1 MNNWYKVLCFSLF
14 LVFTSKAKAQENVTI
29 GEKQVVFSKNLNENR
44 EVWIHLPKTYHDN
57 SINPAK
63 YPVIYLLDGEI
74 NFEYYAGMTDF
85 LSRPPYADIP
95 ECIVVG
101 IKNTER
107 TRDLTPT
114 KSQKKSPVNPNLT
127 LFADSGGSENF
138 IKFIQEELKPF
149 MKKNYRTQEYSILVG
164 HSFGGLFA
172 INTFLTHPEYF
183 NAYVANDP
191 SLWWD
196 NQVLISRTK
205 AYLEKN
211 KSFPAKKALYVS
223 QADNEEKQ
231 KNWNSDMTQAIE
243 EFKNIVEKNGSLNY
257 KHRFFEGEV
266 HGTVS
271 YPGNYE
277 ALKFIF
283 KGFRTDIKQLAKN
296 PKLLEEEYKKFSDQA
311 GTDFTP
317 SETYLN
323 VILKFMKSNDFKEPE
338 AYFINM
344 KNKFYPKGKTS

>member
-1 MNNWYKVLCFSLF
+1 MNSRLKFLF
-14 LVFTSKAKAQENVTI
+14 LNLFLFFALLGKAQETMTI
-29 GEKQVVFSKNLNENR
+29 GEKQSLFSKILNEKR
-44 EVWIHLPKTYHDN
+44 ELWIHLPKTYNDTGI
-57 SINPAK
+57 SLVK
-63 YPVIYLLDGEI
+63 YPVIYLLDAEI
-74 NFEYYAGMTDF
+74 NFEYYSGMTDF
-85 LSRPPYADIP
+85 LAKPPYAEIP

-114 KSQKKSPVNPNLT
+114 KSQKKSPVNPDVV

-138 IKFIQEELKPF
+138 ARFIQEELKPF
-149 MKKNYRTQEYSILVG
+149 INKTYRTQDYSILAG

-172 INTFLTHPEYF
+172 VNVLLTHPEYF

-196 NQVLISRTK
+196 NSVLISRTK
-205 AYLEKN
+205 NYLEKN
-211 KSFPAKKALYVS
+211 KKFPPHNFLYVS
-223 QADNEEKQ
+223 QADNEEQ
-231 KNWNSDMTQAIE
+231 NKNWNSDMTQAIE
-243 EFKNIVEKNGSLNY
+243 EFKGIVENNGTLNY
-257 KHRFFEGEV
+257 KHNFFENEV

-283 KGFRTDIKQLAKN
+283 KGFRTDIKKLSGN
-296 PKLLEEEYKKFSDQA
+296 PKLLEEEYKRFSEKA
-311 GTDFTP
+311 GTDFMP

-323 VILKFMKSNDFKEPE
+323 VILKFMKSNGFTASEQ
-338 AYFINM
+338 YFNAL
-344 KNKFYPKGKTS
+344 KNKLYPKK

>member
-1 MNNWYKVLCFSLF
+1 MNNWFKF
-14 LVFTSKAKAQENVTI
+14 LYLSVFLSCTFGKAQDKVVI
-29 GEKQVVFSKNLNENR
+29 GEKLTLFSTILNENR
-44 EVWIHLPKTYHDN
+44 EIWIHLPKTYDDK
-57 SINPAK
+57 SINPAQ

-74 NFEYYAGMTDF
+74 NFEYYAGMADF
-85 LSRPPYADIP
+85 LARTPYADIP
-95 ECIVVG
+95 ESIVVG

-114 KSQKKSPVNPNLT
+114 KSQKKSPVNPNVI

-138 IKFIQEELKPF
+138 TRFLQEELKPF
-149 MKKNYRTQEYSILVG
+149 IHKNYRTQAYSVLVG

-172 INTFLTHPEYF
+172 INTFLAHPDYF

-196 NQVLISRTK
+196 QKVTISRTK
-205 AYLEKN
+205 DFLEKN
-211 KSFPAKKALYVS
+211 KKFPAHTSLYVS
-223 QADNEEKQ
+223 QADNEEQQ

-243 EFKNIVEKNGSLNY
+243 EFKEIVEKNGSLNY

-271 YPGNYE
+271 YPANYE
-277 ALKFIF
+277 ALKFVY
-283 KGFRTDIKQLAKN
+283 KGFRTNIKQLAKE
-296 PKLLEEEYKKFSDQA
+296 PQLLEKEYNLFSEKL
-311 GTDFTP
+311 GVGFNP

-323 VILKFMKSNDFKEPE
+323 VVIKFMKSNDFKNAEN
-338 AYFINM
+338 YFINL
-344 KNKFYPKGKTS
+344 KSRLYPKNR

>member
-1 MNNWYKVLCFSLF
+1 MNNWFKIICLSLF
-14 LVFTSKAKAQENVTI
+14 LLCTWGKAQEKLTI
-29 GEKQVVFSKNLNENR
+29 GEKQNVFSKVLNENR
-44 EVWIHLPKTYHDN
+44 EIWVHLPKTYND
-57 SINPAK
+57 STINPAK

-74 NFEYYAGMTDF
+74 NFEYYTGLTDF
-85 LSRPPYADIP
+85 IARTPYADIP

-114 KSQKKSPVNPNLT
+114 KSQKKSPVNPTLT
-127 LFADSGGSENF
+127 LFSDSGGSENF
-138 IKFIQEELKPF
+138 VKFLHEELKPF
-149 MKKNYRTQEYSILVG
+149 IQKNYRTQEYSVLVG

-172 INTFLTHPEYF
+172 INTFLTHPDYF

-196 NQVLISRTK
+196 NKVMITK
-205 AYLEKN
+205 TKEYLEKN
-211 KSFPAKKALYVS
+211 KKFPAKKTLYVS
-223 QADNEEKQ
+223 QADNEEQQ

-243 EFKNIVEKNGSLNY
+243 EFKGIIEKNGSLNY
-257 KHRFFEGEV
+257 KHSFFEGET

-283 KGFRTDIKQLAKN
+283 KGFRTNIKQFAKN
-296 PKLLEEEYKKFSDQA
+296 PKLLEEDYKKLSEKI
-311 GTDFTP
+311 GTEFTP
-317 SETYLN
+317 SEAYLN
-323 VILKFMKSNDFKEPE
+323 VVIKFMKSNDFKESE
-338 AYFINM
+338 TYFINL
-344 KNKFYPKGKTS
+344 KNRYYPIK

>member
-1 MNNWYKVLCFSLF
+1 MNNWFKFLCFSLL
-14 LVFTSKAKAQENVTI
+14 LVFTSKTNAQENVTV
-29 GEKQVVFSKNLNENR
+29 GEKQTLFSKILNENR
-44 EVWIHLPKTYHDN
+44 EIWVHLPKTYNDS

-85 LSRPPYADIP
+85 LSKAPYADIP

-138 IKFIQEELKPF
+138 VKFIHEELKAF
-149 MKKNYRTQEYSILVG
+149 IEKNYRTQNYSVLVG

-196 NQVLISRTK
+196 NKILISKTRD
-205 AYLEKN
+205 YLEKN
-211 KSFPAKKALYVS
+211 KSFPTKKSLYVS
-223 QADNEEKQ
+223 QADNEEQQ

-243 EFKNIVEKNGSLNY
+243 EFKGIVEKNGSLNY
-257 KHRFFEGEV
+257 RHRFFEGEV

-283 KGFRTDIKQLAKN
+283 KGFRTDIKQLSKN
-296 PKLLEEEYKKFSDQA
+296 PKLLEEDYKKFSDKMGA
-311 GTDFTP
+311 EFIP

-323 VILKFMKSNDFKEPE
+323 VVLKFMKSNDFKESE
-338 AYFINM
+338 AYFM
-344 KNKFYPKGKTS
+344 KQKEKLYPKVK

>member
-1 MNNWYKVLCFSLF
+1 MNKWLKFLYLPVF
-14 LVFTSKAKAQENVTI
+14 LVFTLGKAQEKLTI
-29 GEKQVVFSKNLNENR
+29 GEKQNLFSKVLNENR
-44 EVWIHLPKTYHDN
+44 EVWVHLPKTYHDTT
-57 SINPAK
+57 INPAK

-74 NFEYYAGMTDF
+74 NFEYYTGLTDF
-85 LSRPPYADIP
+85 IARTPYADIP

-114 KSQKKSPVNPNLT
+114 KSQKKSPVNPAVT
-127 LFADSGGSENF
+127 LFADSGESENF
-138 IKFIQEELKPF
+138 VKFLQDELKPF
-149 MKKNYRTQEYSILVG
+149 IRKNYRTQEYSVLVG

-172 INTFLTHPEYF
+172 VNTLLTHPDYF

-196 NQVLISRTK
+196 HKIMITK
-205 AYLEKN
+205 TKDYLEKN
-211 KSFPAKKALYVS
+211 KKFPAGKSLYVS
-223 QADNEEKQ
+223 QADNEEQQ

-243 EFKNIVEKNGSLNY
+243 EFKEIVEKNGSLNY
-257 KHRFFEGEV
+257 KHSFFKGET

-283 KGFRTDIKQLAKN
+283 NGFRTNIKQFAKN
-296 PKLLEEEYKKFSDQA
+296 PELLEEDYKRLSEKTGA
-311 GTDFTP
+311 EFTP
-317 SETYLN
+317 SEAYLN
-323 VILKFMKSNDFKEPE
+323 TIIKFMKSNDFKESE
-338 AYFINM
+338 TYFINL
-344 KNKFYPKGKTS
+344 KNKLYPTMK

>member
-1 MNNWYKVLCFSLF
+1 MNNWFKILYLSLF
-14 LVFTSKAKAQENVTI
+14 SFFTLGKAQEKISI
-29 GEKQVVFSKNLNENR
+29 GEKQSLFSKVLNENR
-44 EVWIHLPKTYHDN
+44 EISVHLPKTYNDHT
-57 SINPAK
+57 IAPAK

-74 NFEYYAGMTDF
+74 NFEYYTGMADF
-85 LSRPPYADIP
+85 IARTPYADIP

-114 KSQKKSPVNPNLT
+114 KAGKKSPVNPNVT
-127 LFADSGGSENF
+127 LFSDSGGSENF
-138 IKFIQEELKPF
+138 VKFLQEELKPF
-149 MKKNYRTQEYSILVG
+149 ISKNYRTQDYSVLVG

-172 INTFLTHPEYF
+172 INVFLTHPDYF

-196 NQVLISRTK
+196 NKVTLSRTK
-205 AYLEKN
+205 DYLEKN
-211 KSFPAKKALYVS
+211 KKFPAHKSLYVS
-223 QADNEEKQ
+223 QADNEEQQ

-243 EFKNIVEKNGSLNY
+243 EFKEMVEKNGSLNY

-296 PKLLEEEYKKFSDQA
+296 PGLLEEDYKKFSGKMA
-311 GTDFTP
+311 TEFTP
-317 SETYLN
+317 SEAYLN
-323 VILKFMKSNDFKEPE
+323 VVLKFMKSNDFKESE
-338 AYFINM
+338 NYFMNL
-344 KNKFYPKGKTS
+344 KNKLYPKIK

>member
-1 MNNWYKVLCFSLF
+1 MNNWFKILSLLAFSFFALG
-14 LVFTSKAKAQENVTI
+14 KAQEKLTV
-29 GEKQVVFSKNLNENR
+29 GEKQTVFSKVLNETR
-44 EVWIHLPKTYHDN
+44 EIWVHLPKTYTDTT
-57 SINPAK
+57 INPAK
-63 YPVIYLLDGEI
+63 YPVIYLLDGEN
-74 NFEYYAGMTDF
+74 NFEYYAGLTDF
-85 LSRPPYADIP
+85 IARTPYADIP

-114 KSQKKSPVNPNLT
+114 KSQKKSPVSPSLT

-138 IKFIQEELKPF
+138 VRFIQEELKPF
-149 MKKNYRTQEYSILVG
+149 INKNYRTQDYAVLVG

-172 INTFLTHPEYF
+172 INIFLIHPEYF

-196 NQVLISRTK
+196 NEVTISRTK
-205 AYLEKN
+205 EYLEKN
-211 KSFPAKKALYVS
+211 KKFPANKSLYVS
-223 QADNEEKQ
+223 QADNEEQQ

-243 EFKNIVEKNGSLNY
+243 KFKNIVEKNGSLNY
-257 KHRFFEGEV
+257 KHRFFEGET

-296 PKLLEEEYKKFSDQA
+296 PGLLEEDYRKFS
-311 GTDFTP
+311 GKMGSEFSP
-317 SETYLN
+317 SESYLN
-323 VILKFMKSNDFKEPE
+323 VILKFMKSNGFKESE
-338 AYFINM
+338 TYFMNL
-344 KNKFYPKGKTS
+344 KNKLYPKIK

>member
-1 MNNWYKVLCFSLF
+1 MNKWLKFLCLPLF
-14 LVFTSKAKAQENVTI
+14 LLFTSGKAQENVTI
-29 GEKQVVFSKNLNENR
+29 GEKQTLFSKVLNENR
-44 EVWIHLPKTYHDN
+44 EIWIHLPKTYNDDT
-57 SINPAK
+57 INPAK

-74 NFEYYAGMTDF
+74 NFEYYSGMSDF
-85 LSRPPYADIP
+85 IARTPYADIP

-114 KSQKKSPVNPNLT
+114 KTEKKSPVNPNVT

-138 IKFIQEELKPF
+138 VKFMQEELKPF
-149 MKKNYRTQEYSILVG
+149 IKKNYRTQDYSILVG

-172 INTFLTHPEYF
+172 INIFLAHPEYF

-196 NQVLISRTK
+196 NEVTISRTND
-205 AYLEKN
+205 YLEKN
-211 KSFPAKKALYVS
+211 KKFPAHKTLYVS
-223 QADNEEKQ
+223 QADNEEQQ

-243 EFKNIVEKNGSLNY
+243 KFKGIIEKNGSLNY
-257 KHRFFEGEV
+257 KHDFFEGEV

-271 YPGNYE
+271 YKGNYE

-283 KGFRTDIKQLAKN
+283 KGFRTNIKQLAKN
-296 PKLLEEEYKKFSDQA
+296 PGLLEEDYKKFS
-311 GTDFTP
+311 GKMGVGFIP
-317 SETYLN
+317 SEAYLN
-323 VILKFMKSNDFKEPE
+323 VVLKFMKSNDFKESE
-338 AYFINM
+338 NYFMNL
-344 KNKFYPKGKTS
+344 KNKLYPKVK

>member
-1 MNNWYKVLCFSLF
+1 MNNWFKFLCFSLL
-14 LVFTSKAKAQENVTI
+14 LVFTSKTNAQENVTV
-29 GEKQVVFSKNLNENR
+29 GEKQTLFSKILNENR
-44 EVWIHLPKTYHDN
+44 EIWVHLPKTYNDS

-85 LSRPPYADIP
+85 LSKAPYADIP

-138 IKFIQEELKPF
+138 VKFIHEELKAF
-149 MKKNYRTQEYSILVG
+149 IEKNYRTQNYSVLVG

-196 NQVLISRTK
+196 NKILISKTRD
-205 AYLEKN
+205 YLEKN
-211 KSFPAKKALYVS
+211 KSFPAKKSMYVS
-223 QADNEEKQ
+223 QADNEEQQ

-243 EFKNIVEKNGSLNY
+243 EFKGIVEKNGSLNY
-257 KHRFFEGEV
+257 RHRFFEGEV

-283 KGFRTDIKQLAKN
+283 KGFRTDIKQLSKN
-296 PKLLEEEYKKFSDQA
+296 PKLLEEDYKKFSDKMGA
-311 GTDFTP
+311 EFTP

-323 VILKFMKSNDFKEPE
+323 VVLKFMKSNDFKESE
-338 AYFINM
+338 AYFM
-344 KNKFYPKGKTS
+344 KQKEKLYPKVK

>member
-1 MNNWYKVLCFSLF
+1 MNNWFKFLCFSLL
-14 LVFTSKAKAQENVTI
+14 LVFTSKTNAQEKITV
-29 GEKQVVFSKNLNENR
+29 GEKQTLFSKILNENR
-44 EVWIHLPKTYHDN
+44 EIWVHLPKTYNDS

-85 LSRPPYADIP
+85 LSKAPYADIP

-127 LFADSGGSENF
+127 LFADSGGGENF
-138 IKFIQEELKPF
+138 VKFIQEELKPF
-149 MKKNYRTQEYSILVG
+149 IEKNYRTQNYSFLVG

-172 INTFLTHPEYF
+172 ISTFLTHPEYF

-196 NQVLISRTK
+196 NKVLISKTTD
-205 AYLEKN
+205 YLEKN
-211 KSFPAKKALYVS
+211 KSFPAKKSLYVS
-223 QADNEEKQ
+223 QADNEEQQ

-243 EFKNIVEKNGSLNY
+243 EFKGIVEKNGSLNY
-257 KHRFFEGEV
+257 RHRFFEGEV

-296 PKLLEEEYKKFSDQA
+296 PKLLEEDYKRFSDKMGA
-311 GTDFTP
+311 EFIP

-323 VILKFMKSNDFKEPE
+323 VVLKFMKSNDFKEPE
-338 AYFINM
+338 AYFM
-344 KNKFYPKGKTS
+344 KQKEKLYPKVK

>member
-1 MNNWYKVLCFSLF
+1 MNNWFKFLCFSLL
-14 LVFTSKAKAQENVTI
+14 LVFTSKTNAQENVTV
-29 GEKQVVFSKNLNENR
+29 GEKQTLFSKILNENR
-44 EVWIHLPKTYHDN
+44 EIWVHLPKTYNDS

-85 LSRPPYADIP
+85 LSKAPYADIP

-138 IKFIQEELKPF
+138 VKFIHEELKAF
-149 MKKNYRTQEYSILVG
+149 IEKNYRTQNYSVLVG

-196 NQVLISRTK
+196 NKILISKTRD
-205 AYLEKN
+205 YLEKN
-211 KSFPAKKALYVS
+211 KSFPAKKSMYVS
-223 QADNEEKQ
+223 QADNEEQQ

-243 EFKNIVEKNGSLNY
+243 EFKEIVEKNGSLNY
-257 KHRFFEGEV
+257 RHRFFEGEV

-283 KGFRTDIKQLAKN
+283 KGFRTDIKQLSKN
-296 PKLLEEEYKKFSDQA
+296 PKLLEEDYKKFSDKMGA
-311 GTDFTP
+311 EFTP

-323 VILKFMKSNDFKEPE
+323 VVLKFMKSNDFKESE
-338 AYFINM
+338 AYFM
-344 KNKFYPKGKTS
+344 KQKEKLYPKVK

>member
-1 MNNWYKVLCFSLF
+1 MNKWLKFLYLPIFLLF
-14 LVFTSKAKAQENVTI
+14 TLGKGQEKIII
-29 GEKQVVFSKNLNENR
+29 GEKQSLFSKTLNENR
-44 EVWIHLPKTYHDN
+44 EIWVHLPKTYNDTT
-57 SINPAK
+57 INPAK

-74 NFEYYAGMTDF
+74 NFEYYTGLTDF
-85 LSRPPYADIP
+85 IARTPYADIP

-114 KSQKKSPVNPNLT
+114 KSQKKSPVNPAVT
-127 LFADSGGSENF
+127 LFADSGGSESF
-138 IKFIQEELKPF
+138 VKFLQEELKPF
-149 MKKNYRTQEYSILVG
+149 ITKKYRTQDYSVLVG

-172 INTFLTHPEYF
+172 INTFLTHPDYF

-196 NQVLISRTK
+196 NKVLISKTR

-211 KSFPAKKALYVS
+211 KVFPANKSLYVS
-223 QADNEEKQ
+223 QADNEEQQ

-243 EFKNIVEKNGSLNY
+243 EFKEIVEKNGSLNY

-283 KGFRTDIKQLAKN
+283 KGFRTNIKQFAKN
-296 PKLLEEEYKKFSDQA
+296 PKQLEEDYKKLSEKM
-311 GTDFTP
+311 GTEFIP

-323 VILKFMKSNDFKEPE
+323 TVIKFMKSNDFKESE
-338 AYFINM
+338 TYFMNLKDKLYSKM
-344 KNKFYPKGKTS
+344 R

>member
-1 MNNWYKVLCFSLF
+1 MNKWFKWACFALLIIFISE
-14 LVFTSKAKAQENVTI
+14 TKAQEKVTV
-29 GEKQVVFSKNLNENR
+29 GEKQILFSKILKENR
-44 EVWIHLPKTYHDN
+44 EIWVHLPKTYDDN
-57 SINPAK
+57 SISPAK
-63 YPVIYLLDGEI
+63 YPVIYLLDGEN

-85 LSRPPYADIP
+85 LSRPPYADLP

-114 KSQKKSPVNPNLT
+114 KSQKKSPVNPNLI

-138 IKFIQEELKPF
+138 RSFIQKELKPF
-149 MKKNYRTQEYSILVG
+149 IRKQYRTQEYSVLVG

-172 INTFLTHPEYF
+172 IHDFLTHPDDF

-196 NQVLISRTK
+196 HKILISKTRD
-205 AYLEKN
+205 YLEKN
-211 KSFPAKKALYVS
+211 KKFPAKKSLYVS
-223 QADNEEKQ
+223 QADNEEQQ
-231 KNWNSDMTQAIE
+231 KNWNSDMTQAIN
-243 EFKNIVEKNGSLNY
+243 EFRTIVEQNGTLNY
-257 KHRFFEGEV
+257 KHTFFKGEV

-283 KGFRTDIKQLAKN
+283 NGFRTNIKEFAKS
-296 PKLLEEEYKKFSDQA
+296 PEQLEEKYKTFSDTIGA
-311 GTDFTP
+311 EFIP
-317 SETYLN
+317 SESYLN
-323 VILKFMKSNDFKEPE
+323 IIIKFMKNNEFKNAET
-338 AYFINM
+338 YFMNL
-344 KNKFYPKGKTS
+344 KNKLYPDIQ

>member
-1 MNNWYKVLCFSLF
+1 MNNWFKILYL
-14 LVFTSKAKAQENVTI
+14 LVFSFFTFGKAQEKITV
-29 GEKQVVFSKNLNENR
+29 GEKQTLFSKVLNENR
-44 EVWIHLPKTYHDN
+44 EIWVHLPKTYNDTA
-57 SINPAK
+57 INPAK
-63 YPVIYLLDGEI
+63 YPVIYLLDGET
-74 NFEYYAGMTDF
+74 NFEYYAGLSDF
-85 LSRPPYADIP
+85 IARTPYADIP

-114 KSQKKSPVNPNLT
+114 KSQKKSPVNPAVT
-127 LFADSGGSENF
+127 LFADSGGSESF
-138 IKFIQEELKPF
+138 VKFIQEELKPF
-149 MKKNYRTQEYSILVG
+149 ISENYRIQGYSVLVG

-196 NQVLISRTK
+196 NEVTISRTK
-205 AYLEKN
+205 DYLEKN
-211 KSFPAKKALYVS
+211 KKFSANKFLYVS
-223 QADNEEKQ
+223 QADNEEQQ

-243 EFKNIVEKNGSLNY
+243 KFKEIIEKNGTLNY
-257 KHRFFEGEV
+257 KHHFFAGET

-296 PKLLEEEYKKFSDQA
+296 PGLLEEDYKKFSVKM
-311 GTDFTP
+311 GSEFHP
-317 SETYLN
+317 SEFYLN
-323 VILKFMKSNDFKEPE
+323 VVLKFMKSNDFKESE
-338 AYFINM
+338 TYFMNL
-344 KNKFYPKGKTS
+344 KNKLYPKVK

>member
-1 MNNWYKVLCFSLF
+1 MNNWFKFVCFTLLAIF
-14 LVFTSKAKAQENVTI
+14 NAKINAQDKIIV
-29 GEKQVVFSKNLNENR
+29 GEKESVFSKILNENR
-44 EVWIHLPKTYHDN
+44 EIWIHLPKTYNDN

-85 LSRPPYADIP
+85 LSKPPYADIP

-114 KSQKKSPVNPNLT
+114 KSQKKSPVNPNIT
-127 LFADSGGSENF
+127 LFSDSGGSENF
-138 IKFIQEELKPF
+138 TKFIQEELKPF
-149 MKKNYRTQEYSILVG
+149 IHKKYRAQDYSVLVG

-172 INTFLTHPEYF
+172 IHTFLTHPEAF

-196 NQVLISRTK
+196 NKVLISKTK
-205 AYLEKN
+205 DYLEKN
-211 KSFPAKKALYVS
+211 KKFPAKKSLYVT
-223 QADNEEKQ
+223 QADNEEQQ
-231 KNWNSDMTQAIE
+231 KNWDSDMTQAID
-243 EFKNIVEKNGSLNY
+243 EFRTIVEKNGTLNY

-277 ALKFIF
+277 ALKFVF
-283 KGFRTDIKQLAKN
+283 KGFRTNIKEFAKN
-296 PKLLEEEYKKFSDQA
+296 PGLLEEEYKRFSDTVGA
-311 GTDFTP
+311 EFIP
-317 SETYLN
+317 SEPYLN
-323 VILKFMKSNDFKEPE
+323 VIIKFMKSNGFKESE
-338 AYFINM
+338 TYFMNV
-344 KNKFYPKGKTS
+344 KNKLYPKTK

>member
-1 MNNWYKVLCFSLF
+1 MNNWFKILYLAVFSI
-14 LVFTSKAKAQENVTI
+14 FTLGKAQEKIII
-29 GEKQVVFSKNLNENR
+29 GEKQTVFSKVLNENR
-44 EVWIHLPKTYHDN
+44 EIWVHLPKTYNDTT
-57 SINPAK
+57 INPAK

-74 NFEYYAGMTDF
+74 NFEYYTGLTDF
-85 LSRPPYADIP
+85 IARTPYADIP

-114 KSQKKSPVNPNLT
+114 KSQKKSPVNPALT

-138 IKFIQEELKPF
+138 VKFIQEELKPF
-149 MKKNYRTQEYSILVG
+149 ISKNYRTQEYSVLVG

-172 INTFLTHPEYF
+172 INVLLAHPEYF

-196 NQVLISRTK
+196 NEVTISRMK
-205 AYLEKN
+205 EYLEKN
-211 KSFPAKKALYVS
+211 KKFPAHQSLYVS
-223 QADNEEKQ
+223 QADNEEQQ

-243 EFKNIVEKNGSLNY
+243 KFKGIVEKNSTLNY
-257 KHRFFEGEV
+257 KHSFFEGET

-296 PKLLEEEYKKFSDQA
+296 PGLLESEYKAFS
-311 GTDFTP
+311 GKMGSEFNP
-317 SETYLN
+317 SESYLN
-323 VILKFMKSNDFKEPE
+323 VVLKFMKSNDFKESE
-338 AYFINM
+338 TYFMNL
-344 KNKFYPKGKTS
+344 KNKLYPKVK

>member
-1 MNNWYKVLCFSLF
+1 MNNWFKIIALSLL
-14 LVFTSKAKAQENVTI
+14 LVFTSGKAQDKLMI
-29 GEKQVVFSKNLNENR
+29 GEKQNLFSKVLKENR
-44 EVWIHLPKTYHDN
+44 EIWIHLPKTYSDN
-57 SINPAK
+57 TINPAK

-74 NFEYYAGMTDF
+74 NFEYYAGLTDF
-85 LSRPPYADIP
+85 IARTPYADIP

-114 KSQKKSPVNPNLT
+114 KSEKKSPVNPSIT

-138 IKFIQEELKPF
+138 VKFIQEELKPF
-149 MKKNYRTQEYSILVG
+149 VNKHYRTQDYSVLVG

-172 INTFLTHPEYF
+172 INTFLLHPDYF

-196 NQVLISRTK
+196 NKVTLKRTK
-205 AYLEKN
+205 EYLEKN
-211 KSFPAKKALYVS
+211 KNFPAKKSLYVS
-223 QADNEEKQ
+223 QADNEEQQ

-243 EFKNIVEKNGSLNY
+243 EFKGMIEKNGSLNY
-257 KHRFFEGEV
+257 KHSFFEGET

-296 PKLLEEEYKKFSDQA
+296 PKLLEEDYKKFSEKM
-311 GTDFTP
+311 GTDFIP
-317 SETYLN
+317 SEAYLN
-323 VILKFMKSNDFKEPE
+323 VVIKFMKSNGFKEPE
-338 AYFINM
+338 TYFMNL
-344 KNKFYPKGKTS
+344 KDNYYPEQ

>member
-1 MNNWYKVLCFSLF
+1 MNNWFKIVYLFAFSF
-14 LVFTSKAKAQENVTI
+14 FTFGKAQDKLII
-29 GEKQVVFSKNLNENR
+29 GEKQTVFSKVLNENR
-44 EVWIHLPKTYHDN
+44 EIWVHLPKTYNDTA
-57 SINPAK
+57 INPAK

-74 NFEYYAGMTDF
+74 NFEYYTGLTDF
-85 LSRPPYADIP
+85 IARTPYADIP

-114 KSQKKSPVNPNLT
+114 KSQKKSPVNPTLT

-138 IKFIQEELKPF
+138 VKFMQEELKPF
-149 MKKNYRTQEYSILVG
+149 ISKNYRTQEYSVLVG

-172 INTFLTHPEYF
+172 INILFTHPEYF

-196 NQVLISRTK
+196 NEVTLSRMQ

-211 KSFPAKKALYVS
+211 KKFPMDKTLYVS
-223 QADNEEKQ
+223 QADNEEQQ
-231 KNWNSDMTQAIE
+231 KNWNSDMTQANE
-243 EFKNIVEKNGSLNY
+243 KFKSIVEKNGSLNY
-257 KHRFFEGEV
+257 KHRFFEGET

-296 PKLLEEEYKKFSDQA
+296 PGLLESEYKTFSEKMGA
-311 GTDFTP
+311 EFTP
-317 SETYLN
+317 SESYLN
-323 VILKFMKSNDFKEPE
+323 VVLKFMKSNDFKESE
-338 AYFINM
+338 TYFINL
-344 KNKFYPKGKTS
+344 KNKLYPKVK

>member
-1 MNNWYKVLCFSLF
+1 MNNWLKILYL
-14 LVFTSKAKAQENVTI
+14 LVFSFFTFGKAQEKLLI
-29 GEKQVVFSKNLNENR
+29 GEKQTVFSKILNENR
-44 EVWIHLPKTYHDN
+44 EIWIHLPKTYTDT

-74 NFEYYAGMTDF
+74 NFEYYTGLTDF
-85 LSRPPYADIP
+85 IARTPYADIP

-114 KSQKKSPVNPNLT
+114 KSQKKSPVNPSLT

-138 IKFIQEELKPF
+138 VKFLQEELKPF
-149 MKKNYRTQEYSILVG
+149 ITKNYRTQNYSVLVG

-172 INTFLTHPEYF
+172 INTFLIHPECF

-196 NQVLISRTK
+196 NEVTISRTK
-205 AYLEKN
+205 EYLEKN
-211 KSFPAKKALYVS
+211 KKFPANKSLYVS
-223 QADNEEKQ
+223 QADNEEQQ

-243 EFKNIVEKNGSLNY
+243 KFKDIVEKNGSLNY
-257 KHRFFEGEV
+257 KHRFFEGET

-296 PKLLEEEYKKFSDQA
+296 PGLLEEDYKKFSGKMGA
-311 GTDFTP
+311 EFCP
-317 SETYLN
+317 SESYLN
-323 VILKFMKSNDFKEPE
+323 VVLKFMKSNDFKESE
-338 AYFINM
+338 TYFMNL
-344 KNKFYPKGKTS
+344 KNKLYPKVK

>member
-1 MNNWYKVLCFSLF
+1 MNNWFKILYLFVFSF
-14 LVFTSKAKAQENVTI
+14 FTLGKAQEKLTI
-29 GEKQVVFSKNLNENR
+29 GEKYTLFSNVLNESR
-44 EVWIHLPKTYHDN
+44 EIWVHLPKTYNDT

-74 NFEYYAGMTDF
+74 NFEYYTGLTDF
-85 LSRPPYADIP
+85 IARTPYADIP

-114 KSQKKSPVNPNLT
+114 KSQKKSPVNPTVT

-138 IKFIQEELKPF
+138 VKFMQDELKPF
-149 MKKNYRTQEYSILVG
+149 ISKNYRTQEYSVLVG

-183 NAYVANDP
+183 NAFVANDP

-196 NQVLISRTK
+196 NEVTISRTQN
-205 AYLEKN
+205 YLEKN
-211 KSFPAKKALYVS
+211 KKFPAQKSLYVS
-223 QADNEEKQ
+223 QADNEEQQ

-243 EFKNIVEKNGSLNY
+243 KFKEIVEKNGTLNY
-257 KHRFFEGEV
+257 KHRFFEGET

-296 PKLLEEEYKKFSDQA
+296 PSLLETEYKTFSEKMGA
-311 GTDFTP
+311 DFKP
-317 SETYLN
+317 SESYLN
-323 VILKFMKSNDFKEPE
+323 VVLKFMKSNDFKESE
-338 AYFINM
+338 TYFMNL
-344 KNKFYPKGKTS
+344 KNKLYPKVK

>member
-1 MNNWYKVLCFSLF
+1 MNNWFKLLYLSLF
-14 LVFTSKAKAQENVTI
+14 SFFTIGKAQETI
-29 GEKQVVFSKNLNENR
+29 TLGEKQTLFSKVLNENR
-44 EVWIHLPKTYHDN
+44 EIWIHLPKTYHDN
-57 SINPAK
+57 TISPAK

-74 NFEYYAGMTDF
+74 NFEYYTGMADF
-85 LSRPPYADIP
+85 IARTPYADIP

-114 KSQKKSPVNPNLT
+114 QSQKKSPVNPNAI

-138 IKFIQEELKPF
+138 VKFMHEELKPF
-149 MKKNYRTQEYSILVG
+149 ISKNYRIQDYSVLVG

-172 INTFLTHPEYF
+172 INTFLTHPGYF

-196 NQVLISRTK
+196 NKVTISRTK
-205 AYLEKN
+205 DYLEKN
-211 KSFPAKKALYVS
+211 KKFPDHASLYVS
-223 QADNEEKQ
+223 QADNEEQQ
-231 KNWNSDMTQAIE
+231 KNWNSDMTQAID
-243 EFKNIVEKNGSLNY
+243 EFKGIVEKNGLLNY
-257 KHRFFEGEV
+257 KHSFFKGET

-277 ALKFIF
+277 ALRFIF
-283 KGFRTDIKQLAKN
+283 KGFRTDIKQIAKT
-296 PKLLEEEYKKFSDQA
+296 PGMLEDSYKKFSGKM
-311 GTDFTP
+311 GTEFFP

-323 VILKFMKSNDFKEPE
+323 VVLKFMKSNEFKESE
-338 AYFINM
+338 TYFLNL
-344 KNKFYPKGKTS
+344 KNKLYPKVK

>member
-1 MNNWYKVLCFSLF
+1 MNNWFKILLLSVLSF
-14 LVFTSKAKAQENVTI
+14 FTLGKAQEKVTI
-29 GEKQVVFSKNLNENR
+29 GEKQNVFSKVLNENR
-44 EVWIHLPKTYHDN
+44 EIWIHLPKTYNDKE
-57 SINPAK
+57 INPAK

-74 NFEYYAGMTDF
+74 NFEYYTGLSDF
-85 LSRPPYADIP
+85 IARTPYADIP

-114 KSQKKSPVNPNLT
+114 KSQKKSPVNPEVT
-127 LFADSGGSENF
+127 LFADSGGGENF
-138 IKFIQEELKPF
+138 VKFLQEELKPF
-149 MKKNYRTQEYSILVG
+149 INKNYRTQDYSILVG

-172 INTFLTHPEYF
+172 VNTFLMHPDYF

-196 NQVLISRTK
+196 NEVSITRTK
-205 AYLEKN
+205 EYLEKN
-211 KSFPAKKALYVS
+211 KKFPAHKMLYVS

-243 EFKNIVEKNGSLNY
+243 KFKGIVEKNGSLNY
-257 KHRFFEGEV
+257 KHTFFPGEV

-271 YPGNYE
+271 YSGNYE

-296 PKLLEEEYKKFSDQA
+296 PGLLEEDYKQFSKKM
-311 GTDFTP
+311 GTEFVP
-317 SETYLN
+317 SESYLN
-323 VILKFMKSNDFKEPE
+323 VVLKFMKGNDFKEPE
-338 AYFINM
+338 TYFMNL
-344 KNKFYPKGKTS
+344 KNKLYPKVK